1 MNNADLILS
10 KSKSIFGASLV
21 NWTLKHTFY
30 RQFVAGVDAA
40 DIQPILQRLRASGVG
55 AVLDYAAE
63 DDVEADEGAA
73 SRQPPTDT
81 VIGRTYTYENEA
93 ACDTRMKNFLMSIKA
108 ARSPDNH
115 PGFTAIKVT
124 ALGLPKLLERV
135 SRALLAVRSLF
146 EQLDE
151 NGDGFL
157 EPEEFFR
164 VYRRLF
170 LDCEEVHMQ
179 EVFDYLDTDRDGRVD
194 YVAFTKGI
202 TLKDGAEIASRFR
215 EQDSVFARA
224 ALTHEELRLLDNMV
238 QRVDTLAESA
248 AKNGVRLLIDAEHS
262 YFQPAIDA
270 VAAQLQLRH
279 NIDEPRIYNT
289 YQCYLRDVH
298 ARMAADVER
307 ARRGGYKFGCKLVRG
322 AYMVLERQRAE
333 ELRISS
339 PIWDTKQ
346 ETDAAYDSAVAAMMP
361 LVKSEG
367 AEVMVASHNQASV
380 EKAVGAMVGEQ
391 LAPSSGVSFGQLLG
405 MADHL
410 TFTLGA
416 RGYGAY
422 KYTPFGGIE
431 EVIPYLLR
439 RAQENSDMILGGVG
453 TEVGHL
459 KNELKRRRIF

>member
-1 MNNADLILS
+1 MELYANKRIHSHYLFSKQASPENTLHHHLPPPQTLATTTTAPPSPPPPPATTAPTTATTAAKTNTNTTTALDFDNPREAYRNKPTSEIIRSLFVFKACQQRWLVNNADLILS

-170 LDCEEVHMQ
+170 LDCE
-179 EVFDYLDTDRDGRVD
+179 
-194 YVAFTKGI
+194 
-202 TLKDGAEIASRFR
+202 
-215 EQDSVFARA
+215 
-224 ALTHEELRLLDNMV
+224 
-238 QRVDTLAESA
+238 
-248 AKNGVRLLIDAEHS
+248 
-262 YFQPAIDA
+262 
-270 VAAQLQLRH
+270 
-279 NIDEPRIYNT
+279 
-289 YQCYLRDVH
+289 
-298 ARMAADVER
+298 
-307 ARRGGYKFGCKLVRG
+307 
-322 AYMVLERQRAE
+322 
-333 ELRISS
+333 
-339 PIWDTKQ
+339 
-346 ETDAAYDSAVAAMMP
+346 
-361 LVKSEG
+361 
-367 AEVMVASHNQASV
+367 
-380 EKAVGAMVGEQ
+380 
-391 LAPSSGVSFGQLLG
+391 
-405 MADHL
+405 
-410 TFTLGA
+410 
-416 RGYGAY
+416 
-422 KYTPFGGIE
+422 
-431 EVIPYLLR
+431 
-439 RAQENSDMILGGVG
+439 
-453 TEVGHL
+453 
-459 KNELKRRRIF
+459 